1 MMISCTASHRAP
13 LAGAAHLSSKSSM
26 AGALPCTLPKA
37 PVYTMRA
44 GRATPVAAA
53 TPPATRTAY
62 YCDNKTPG
70 GKLQVGEIPNLI
82 PEAGEVLVEVKAAG
96 VNALDWNL
104 AGFMKGVPPFIRQA
118 PYVAGR
124 DVAGVV
130 AQCGPG
136 VTDFKVG
143 DEVMGMT
150 GLSDS
155 LTSPALQPKGGY
167 ATYTTLKAANAAK
180 KPSNISFAEAS
191 AIPLAAL
198 TAWEALESANVSSG
212 QKVLVWGGAGGVG
225 TFIIQMA
232 KARGAAEVAVTCSAS
247 SGDFCKGLGAD
258 IVVDYKSENFE
269 DVISGYDV
277 VVDAVGYDSKCE
289 RAKKVLKAGGKL
301 VDLVTIPSIGYL
313 SDYKGDSV
321 VDYAKQLIKFGGDVG
336 YKVVGVAQNGAY
348 LRKIASLVEEG
359 KVKVVIDSTFSG
371 LGEVEDAWARN
382 KTGGAHGKIVIEL

>member
-1 MMISCTASHRAP
+1 MGMT
-13 LAGAAHLSSKSSM
+13 GLSDSLTSPS
-26 AGALPCTLPKA
+26 L
-37 PVYTMRA
+37 
-44 GRATPVAAA
+44 
-53 TPPATRTAY
+53 
-62 YCDNKTPG
+62 
-70 GKLQVGEIPNLI
+70 NLI
-82 PEAGEVLVEVKAAG
+82 LNPQQISHLPQVTDFKVGDEVMGMTGLSDS
-96 VNALDWNL
+96 LTSPSLNL
-104 AGFMKGVPPFIRQA
+104 ILNPQQISHLPQ
-118 PYVAGR
+118 
-124 DVAGVV
+124 
-130 AQCGPG
+130 

>member
-136 VTDFKVG
+136 VWKDAPKVALLWDFDCFPTFLRRIFQRASGNSPQPPNPVARATEMSAVSPPYRTWTCFPPFSNINPQQSLK
-143 DEVMGMT
+143 
-150 GLSDS
+150 S
-155 LTSPALQPKGGY
+155 LT
-167 ATYTTLKAANAAK
+167 
-180 KPSNISFAEAS
+180 F
-191 AIPLAAL
+191 
-198 TAWEALESANVSSG
+198 
-212 QKVLVWGGAGGVG
+212 
-225 TFIIQMA
+225 
-232 KARGAAEVAVTCSAS
+232 
-247 SGDFCKGLGAD
+247 
-258 IVVDYKSENFE
+258 
-269 DVISGYDV
+269 
-277 VVDAVGYDSKCE
+277 
-289 RAKKVLKAGGKL
+289 
-301 VDLVTIPSIGYL
+301 
-313 SDYKGDSV
+313 
-321 VDYAKQLIKFGGDVG
+321 
-336 YKVVGVAQNGAY
+336 
-348 LRKIASLVEEG
+348 LR
-359 KVKVVIDSTFSG
+359 
-371 LGEVEDAWARN
+371 
-382 KTGGAHGKIVIEL
+382 